1 MSKTLFRWVV
11 SGSIALPIGSVAVLI
26 AVGQSLPPEL
36 SAWVDA
42 EANSEWSALDTF
54 AAVVAVVSVIASIG
68 LLFFARWSRWVYA
81 ASTIVV
87 TVATLFGG
95 ALVTSA
101 FEAFFSELVL
111 LLDGFIIGTAFF
123 SDVRLCFERTRV
135 IGGVSQKI

>member
-1 MSKTLFRWVV
+1 MSKALFRWVV
-11 SGSIALPIGSVAVLI
+11 AGSIALLIGSVVVLI

-42 EANSEWSALDTF
+42 EANSEWRALDTY
-54 AAVVAVVSVIASIG
+54 AAVIAVISVVASVG

-81 ASTIVV
+81 ASTIAV
-87 TVATLFGG
+87 TVVTLFGG
-95 ALVTSA
+95 PSVSSA

-123 SDVRLCFERTRV
+123 SDVRLCFERT
-135 IGGVSQKI
+135 ST